1 MNKLQFSKRYTP
13 ESISRTKDIFSIP
26 IYQRLFE
33 WDEPRI
39 TQLLYDLKKSYLNT
53 IQHPKPY
60 YIGMLTSNRNNEL
73 IDGQQRYTVMM
84 LLGIVMVN
92 YYSKWNQFLEVNDE
106 LRLFFP
112 SRTDDNKYL
121 KDLMLDAKSSTYD
134 NLYMKLGVESIKNFF
149 AKELSEIDKSAFSQY
164 VFKNL
169 SFFISRLPQDYSS
182 KALNK
187 YFETMNST
195 GKNLENHE
203 ILKVDILKSTTR
215 FDKAKLAEIW
225 NAVSD
230 MDQRLIRRR
239 SKDERQSDLVVRF
252 RNAYYAAA
260 NEDIN
265 LIFDSQSI
273 NKLSEKKITEGKIYP
288 KIGKIKAEPN
298 KPSQQRLSKN
308 NGFHSI
314 ISFSE
319 FLLQVLWI
327 VIGENR
333 NSISTDEFFDV
344 NNLQETFKKYWS
356 CINPD
361 SFILS
366 LLRYRLLYDR
376 YVINISNDDSNFDL
390 ELSDDNT
397 DDEGNTYHDNLLMYE
412 AMLYVNSSAKTYY
425 FWLPELLKYVDGPE
439 HTCFEIY
446 EHIRGTDEL
455 RHPFSVI
462 SDPDNLSYK
471 VVDRYWFW
479 KLDFIIWQKRRT
491 IFPDENVRIVA
502 DHYSFR
508 RTRSIEH
515 IAPQTPDEKSTL
527 DLTEG
532 QLNCFGNLV
541 MISSAQNSG
550 LSNST
555 FAMKHAKV
563 ESHINKELNGT
574 IESLK
579 MLMIYQY
586 DKWNWD
592 TIQDHQAKCIL
603 LLEESFLIFKKDE

>member
-1 MNKLQFSKRYTP
+1 M
-13 ESISRTKDIFSIP
+13 ISRTMDIFSIP

-39 TQLLYDLKKSYLNT
+39 IQLLYDLKKAYLNT
-53 IQHPKPY
+53 IKHPEPY
-60 YIGMLTSNRNNEL
+60 YIGMLTSNTKNEL
-73 IDGQQRYTVMM
+73 IDGQQRFTAIM

-92 YYSKWNQFLEVNDE
+92 YYSKWNRFLRVNDG
-106 LRLFFP
+106 LRLYFP

-121 KDLMLDAKSSTYD
+121 KYLMSDTKSSTYD
-134 NLYMKLGVESIKNFF
+134 NLYMKLGVENIKKFF
-149 AKELSEIDKSAFSQY
+149 AEELIGIDKSAFSKY

-203 ILKVDILKSTTR
+203 ILKVDILKHTTR
-215 FDKAKLAEIW
+215 FNKAKLAEIW

-230 MDQRLIRRR
+230 MDQRLIRRK
-239 SKDERQSDLVVRF
+239 SKDERQDDLVVRF
-252 RNAYYAAA
+252 RNAYDAVA
-260 NEDIN
+260 NENVD
-265 LIFDSQSI
+265 LVFACQAI
-273 NKLSEKKITEGKIYP
+273 NKLTEKRITEGKTYP
-288 KIGKIKAEPN
+288 QIGKIKAEPTR
-298 KPSQQRLSKN
+298 PMQQRLSKN

-319 FLLQVLWI
+319 FLLQILWI
-327 VIGENR
+327 VIGENH
-333 NSISTDEFFDV
+333 NGISTDEFFDV
-344 NNLQETFKKYWS
+344 NNLQDTFKKYWPY
-356 CINPD
+356 INPD

-366 LLRYRLLYDR
+366 LLRYRLLFDR
-376 YVINISNDDSNFDL
+376 YVVNISNDDSSYDL
-390 ELSDDNT
+390 DLSDSNT
-397 DDEGNTYHDNLLMYE
+397 DDDGNTCHENLLMYE
-412 AMLYVNSSAKTYY
+412 SMLYVNSSAKTYY
-425 FWLPELLKYVDGPE
+425 FWLPELLKYVDGKE
-439 HTCFEIY
+439 HTCSEIY
-446 EHIRGTDEL
+446 EYIRSKDEQ
-455 RHPFSVI
+455 RHPLSFMSN
-462 SDPDNLSYK
+462 PDNLSYK
-471 VVDRYWFW
+471 FVDRYWFW
-479 KLDFIIWQKRRT
+479 KLDFIIWQKRR
-491 IFPDENVRIVA
+491 ILFPDENIRMVA

-527 DLTEG
+527 NLTED

-555 FAMKHAKV
+555 FAIKHAKA
-563 ESHINKELNGT
+563 ESHVNKELNGT

-586 DKWNWD
+586 DKWNWE
-592 TIQDHQAKCIL
+592 TIQDHQAKCMPL
-603 LLEESFLIFKKDE
+603 LKESFIITQTDE

>member
-13 ESISRTKDIFSIP
+13 ESISSTKDIFSIP

-33 WDEPRI
+33 WDKPRI
-39 TQLLYDLKKSYLNT
+39 TQLLYDLKKAYLNS
-53 IQHPKPY
+53 INHPEPY
-60 YIGMLTSNRNNEL
+60 YIGMLTSNAKNEL
-73 IDGQQRYTVMM
+73 IDGQQRFTVMM
-84 LLGIVMVN
+84 LLGIVMVK
-92 YYSKWNQFLEVNDE
+92 YYPGWDEFLKVNDG

-121 KDLMLDAKSSTYD
+121 KDLMSDTKSSTYD
-134 NLYMKLGVESIKNFF
+134 NLYMKLGIENIKEYF
-149 AKELSEIDKSAFSQY
+149 ADELSDIDKSKFSRY

-169 SFFISRLPQDYSS
+169 SFFISRLPQDYSP

-203 ILKVDILKSTTR
+203 ILKVDILKYATR
-215 FDKAKLAEIW
+215 FDKSKLAEIW

-239 SKDERQSDLVVRF
+239 NKGERQSDLIERF
-252 RNAYYAAA
+252 RSAYFAAA
-260 NEDIN
+260 NGNID
-265 LIFDSQSI
+265 LLFDKAKAPI
-273 NKLSEKKITEGKIYP
+273 NKLSENKNTEGKTYP
-288 KIGKIKAEPN
+288 KIGKIDAN
-298 KPSQQRLSKN
+298 QDKPAQQRLSKN

-314 ISFSE
+314 LSFSE

-327 VIGENR
+327 EIGDDR
-333 NSISTDEFFDV
+333 KGISTDEFFDV
-344 NNLQETFKKYWS
+344 NNLQEIFKKYWS
-356 CINPD
+356 YIDPD

-366 LLRYRLLYDR
+366 LLRYRLLFDK
-376 YVINISNDDSNFDL
+376 YVVCISNDDSSFDL
-390 ELSDDNT
+390 DLSGDTT
-397 DDEGNTYHDNLLMYE
+397 DDEGNTYHEDLTMYE
-412 AMLYVNSSAKTYY
+412 AMLYVNSSAKTFY
-425 FWLPELLKYVDGPE
+425 FWLPDLLKYVDGTE
-439 HTCFEIY
+439 HSCSEIY
-446 EHIRGTDEL
+446 EYIRKIDEV
-455 RHPFSVI
+455 RHPASI
-462 SDPDNLSYK
+462 LSDPSNLSYN

-479 KLDFIIWQKRRT
+479 KLDFVIWQKRRT
-491 IFPDENVRIVA
+491 LFPDENVRLVA

-515 IAPQTPDEKSTL
+515 IAPQTPEENSTL
-527 DLTEG
+527 DLTDD
-532 QLNCFGNLV
+532 QLNSFGNLV

-563 ESHINKELNGT
+563 ESHVNKELNGT

-586 DKWNWD
+586 DKWDWD
-592 TIQDHQAKCIL
+592 TIQDHQAKCIP
-603 LLEESFLIFKKDE
+603 LLEESFLKNE

>member
-1 MNKLQFSKRYTP
+1 
-13 ESISRTKDIFSIP
+13 
-26 IYQRLFE
+26 
-33 WDEPRI
+33 
-39 TQLLYDLKKSYLNT
+39 
-53 IQHPKPY
+53 
-60 YIGMLTSNRNNEL
+60 MLTSNRNNEL
-73 IDGQQRYTVMM
+73 IDGQQRFTVMM

-106 LRLFFP
+106 LRLFFQ

-134 NLYMKLGVESIKNFF
+134 NLYMKLGIESIKNFF

-230 MDQRLIRRR
+230 MEQRLIRRR

-273 NKLSEKKITEGKIYP
+273 NKLSEKKITEGKTYP

-327 VIGENR
+327 VIGENH
-333 NSISTDEFFDV
+333 NSI
-344 NNLQETFKKYWS
+344 
-356 CINPD
+356 
-361 SFILS
+361 
-366 LLRYRLLYDR
+366 
-376 YVINISNDDSNFDL
+376 
-390 ELSDDNT
+390 
-397 DDEGNTYHDNLLMYE
+397 
-412 AMLYVNSSAKTYY
+412 
-425 FWLPELLKYVDGPE
+425 
-439 HTCFEIY
+439 
-446 EHIRGTDEL
+446 
-455 RHPFSVI
+455 
-462 SDPDNLSYK
+462 
-471 VVDRYWFW
+471 
-479 KLDFIIWQKRRT
+479 
-491 IFPDENVRIVA
+491 
-502 DHYSFR
+502 
-508 RTRSIEH
+508 
-515 IAPQTPDEKSTL
+515 
-527 DLTEG
+527 
-532 QLNCFGNLV
+532 
-541 MISSAQNSG
+541 
-550 LSNST
+550 
-555 FAMKHAKV
+555 
-563 ESHINKELNGT
+563 
-574 IESLK
+574 
-579 MLMIYQY
+579 
-586 DKWNWD
+586 
-592 TIQDHQAKCIL
+592 
-603 LLEESFLIFKKDE
+603 

>member
-73 IDGQQRYTVMM
+73 IDGQQRFTVMM

-366 LLRYRLLYDR
+366 LLRYRL
-376 YVINISNDDSNFDL
+376 FM
-390 ELSDDNT
+390 T
-397 DDEGNTYHDNLLMYE
+397 DM
-412 AMLYVNSSAKTYY
+412 
-425 FWLPELLKYVDGPE
+425 
-439 HTCFEIY
+439 
-446 EHIRGTDEL
+446 
-455 RHPFSVI
+455 
-462 SDPDNLSYK
+462 
-471 VVDRYWFW
+471 
-479 KLDFIIWQKRRT
+479 
-491 IFPDENVRIVA
+491 
-502 DHYSFR
+502 
-508 RTRSIEH
+508 
-515 IAPQTPDEKSTL
+515 
-527 DLTEG
+527 
-532 QLNCFGNLV
+532 
-541 MISSAQNSG
+541 
-550 LSNST
+550 
-555 FAMKHAKV
+555 
-563 ESHINKELNGT
+563 
-574 IESLK
+574 
-579 MLMIYQY
+579 
-586 DKWNWD
+586 
-592 TIQDHQAKCIL
+592 
-603 LLEESFLIFKKDE
+603 

>member
-73 IDGQQRYTVMM
+73 IDGQQRFTVMM

-225 NAVSD
+225 NTVSD

-333 NSISTDEFFDV
+333 NSI
-344 NNLQETFKKYWS
+344 NNE
-356 CINPD
+356 
-361 SFILS
+361 
-366 LLRYRLLYDR
+366 
-376 YVINISNDDSNFDL
+376 
-390 ELSDDNT
+390 
-397 DDEGNTYHDNLLMYE
+397 
-412 AMLYVNSSAKTYY
+412 
-425 FWLPELLKYVDGPE
+425 
-439 HTCFEIY
+439 
-446 EHIRGTDEL
+446 
-455 RHPFSVI
+455 
-462 SDPDNLSYK
+462 
-471 VVDRYWFW
+471 
-479 KLDFIIWQKRRT
+479 
-491 IFPDENVRIVA
+491 
-502 DHYSFR
+502 
-508 RTRSIEH
+508 
-515 IAPQTPDEKSTL
+515 
-527 DLTEG
+527 
-532 QLNCFGNLV
+532 
-541 MISSAQNSG
+541 
-550 LSNST
+550 
-555 FAMKHAKV
+555 
-563 ESHINKELNGT
+563 
-574 IESLK
+574 
-579 MLMIYQY
+579 
-586 DKWNWD
+586 
-592 TIQDHQAKCIL
+592 
-603 LLEESFLIFKKDE
+603 